1 MKRQYLFICALSTLI
16 LCGASWIFSGEPLAA
31 ENVLRYS
38 CSPQIYEAFG
48 NERLEAFTNKTGVK
62 VDLGLYASAV
72 TIDRL
77 MSGLSDLAATVQRIT
92 RTQKDSGL
100 VETIFCKDPMAII
113 VNAECPVTNITD
125 KQLQDVFGGKIT
137 NWKELGGPDKP
148 IVVIVPSEQTAAYK
162 NFHLDIMGGKEM
174 VFDIMTTK
182 STMVIDTT
190 RRIPGAISFTS
201 QGAARLVTRGLSKL
215 KINGLSVD
223 DKDYP
228 YSQIFSFVTRG
239 LPTGAAKQYIEFSLS
254 QEGKD
259 IMKKKG
265 MVPYTEVGE

>member
-1 MKRQYLFICALSTLI
+1 MKRRYLFIYALSTLI
-16 LCGASWIFSGEPLAA
+16 LYGASLICTAEPALAD
-31 ENVLRYS
+31 EVLRYS

-62 VDLGLYASAV
+62 VDLGLYASGV
-72 TIDRL
+72 TLDRL
-77 MSGLSDLAATVQRIT
+77 MSGLSDLAASVQRIT
-92 RTQKDSGL
+92 RAQQDSGL
-100 VETIFCKDPMAII
+100 VETTFCKDPIAII

-125 KQLQDVFGGKIT
+125 KQLQDVFGGTIH

-148 IVVIVPSEQTAAYK
+148 IVVIVPGEKTAAYK
-162 NFHLDIMGGKEM
+162 NFHRDVMAGKEM
-174 VFDIMTTK
+174 VFDVLTTR

-215 KINGLSVD
+215 KINGISVD

-228 YSQIFSFVTRG
+228 YFQVFSFVTRG
-239 LPTGAAKQYIEFSLS
+239 LPTGATKQYIEFSLS

-259 IMKKKG
+259 IMKRKG
-265 MVPYTEVGE
+265 MIPYTEVRE

>member
-1 MKRQYLFICALSTLI
+1 
-16 LCGASWIFSGEPLAA
+16 
-31 ENVLRYS
+31 
-38 CSPQIYEAFG
+38 
-48 NERLEAFTNKTGVK
+48 
-62 VDLGLYASAV
+62 
-72 TIDRL
+72 
-77 MSGLSDLAATVQRIT
+77 
-92 RTQKDSGL
+92 
-100 VETIFCKDPMAII
+100 
-113 VNAECPVTNITD
+113 
-125 KQLQDVFGGKIT
+125 
-137 NWKELGGPDKP
+137 
-148 IVVIVPSEQTAAYK
+148 VVIVPSEQTAAYK
-162 NFHLDIMGGKEM
+162 NFHLDIMGGKEI

-190 RRIPGAISFTS
+190 RRIPGSISFTS

-228 YSQIFSFVTRG
+228 YSQRFSFVTRG

>member
-16 LCGASWIFSGEPLAA
+16 LCGASLIFTGEPVQAD
-31 ENVLRYS
+31 NVLRYS

-72 TIDRL
+72 TIERL
-77 MSGLSDLAATVQRIT
+77 MSGLSDLAATVQRVT

-125 KQLQDVFGGKIT
+125 QQLQDVFGGKIT
-137 NWKELGGPDKP
+137 SWKELGGPDKP

-162 NFHLDIMGGKEM
+162 NFHLDAMGGKEI

-190 RRIPGAISFTS
+190 RRIPGSISFTS

>member
-16 LCGASWIFSGEPLAA
+16 LCGASLIFTGEPVQAD
-31 ENVLRYS
+31 NVLRYS
-38 CSPQIYEAFG
+38 CSPQIYDSG
-48 NERLEAFTNKTGVK
+48 GRERMEAFTNKTGVK
-62 VDLGLYASAV
+62 IDLGLYASGV
-72 TIDRL
+72 CIERL
-77 MSGLSDLAATVQRIT
+77 MSGLCDLASSVQRLM
-92 RTQKDSGL
+92 RMQKDSGL
-100 VETIFCKDPMAII
+100 VETSFCKDPMAII

-125 KQLQDVFGGKIT
+125 KQLQDVFGGTIT

-148 IVVIVPSEQTAAYK
+148 IVVIAPSEKTAAYN
-162 NFHLDIMGGKEM
+162 NFHHEVMGGKEI
-174 VFDIMTTK
+174 VFDVLTTK

-215 KINGLSVD
+215 KINGISVD

-228 YSQIFSFVTRG
+228 YVQIFSFVTRG

-259 IMKKKG
+259 IMKRKG

>member
-1 MKRQYLFICALSTLI
+1 MKRHYLFFCALSTLI
-16 LCGASWIFSGEPLAA
+16 LCGASWIFCGEPLAA

-48 NERLEAFTNKTGVK
+48 NERLEAFSNKTGVK

-92 RTQKDSGL
+92 RMQKDSGL

-113 VNAECPVTNITD
+113 VSAECPVTNITD

-148 IVVIVPSEQTAAYK
+148 IVVIVPNEQTAAYR
-162 NFHLDIMGGKEM
+162 NFHHDVMGGKEIIS
-174 VFDIMTTK
+174 DIMTTK

-190 RRIPGAISFTS
+190 RRIPGSISFTS

-265 MVPYTEVGE
+265 MVAYTEVRE